1 MASSVLADLGG
12 EASGE
17 AGMERN
23 PMMAIHCDVA
33 SPQGYWKG
41 VSKIQRALGPAGI
54 RVFTVM
60 GLRIQGFLA

>member
-1 MASSVLADLGG
+1 MAISVLADLGG

-17 AGMERN
+17 AGTECN
-23 PMMAIHCDVA
+23 PMMMIHCDVA

-41 VSKIQRALGPAGI
+41 DSKIQRALGPAGI

-60 GLRIQGFLA
+60 GLRIQWFSA